1 MFITILILFLTAIS
15 VGSWIYACYLRKENR
30 KVIEINRERQLENLA
45 LEQDIAVKKTELKNI
60 LITIDGQNNI
70 LKSLSTTAEE
80 MRKSASERADE
91 AFEAR
96 KVELQKAY
104 AAEELRLSNELQEHL
119 IVLRDEISGK
129 RFELDELEAKQLAYI
144 QARQRQEEI
153 NARQDY
159 YRLVLDDIDIQ
170 DIAML
175 RELQARFTK
184 KESIDKLIWEV
195 YYKPAYDILM
205 SHLFTG
211 AGKVC
216 GIYQIT
222 DLTTGQAYIGQSVD
236 IKERFRQHVKAAL
249 TYGKTT
255 NKLYQ
260 MMQKSGVHNFTFEI
274 LEEVARTQLNEREAY
289 WINFYKTKEFGLN
302 STKGNS

>member
-1 MFITILILFLTAIS
+1 M
-15 VGSWIYACYLRKENR
+15 YACYLRKENR

-45 LEQDIAVKKTELKNI
+45 LEQDIAVKKTELQNI
-60 LITIDGQNNI
+60 QITIDGQNNI
-70 LKSLSTTAEE
+70 LQSLSSTAEE
-80 MRKSASERADE
+80 LRKNAEARANE
-91 AFEAR
+91 SFEAR
-96 KVELQKAY
+96 SQELQKAY

-119 IVLRDEISGK
+119 LVLRDEISKK
-129 RFELDELEAKQLAYI
+129 RVKLDELESKQLAYI

-153 NARQDY
+153 NSRQDY
-159 YRLVLDDIDIQ
+159 YRLALDNIDIQ
-170 DIAML
+170 DIALL
-175 RELQARFTK
+175 RELQVRFSK

-205 SHLFTG
+205 SHLFNTPN
-211 AGKVC
+211 KVC

-236 IKERFRQHVKAAL
+236 IKERFRQHIKSAL

-260 MMQKSGVHNFTFEI
+260 TMQKSGVYNFTFEV
-274 LEEVARTQLNEREAY
+274 LEEVARDNLNEREAY

>member
-1 MFITILILFLTAIS
+1 M
-15 VGSWIYACYLRKENR
+15 
-30 KVIEINRERQLENLA
+30 
-45 LEQDIAVKKTELKNI
+45 
-60 LITIDGQNNI
+60 
-70 LKSLSTTAEE
+70 
-80 MRKSASERADE
+80 
-91 AFEAR
+91 
-96 KVELQKAY
+96 
-104 AAEELRLSNELQEHL
+104 
-119 IVLRDEISGK
+119 
-129 RFELDELEAKQLAYI
+129 
-144 QARQRQEEI
+144 
-153 NARQDY
+153 
-159 YRLVLDDIDIQ
+159 LDDIDIQ